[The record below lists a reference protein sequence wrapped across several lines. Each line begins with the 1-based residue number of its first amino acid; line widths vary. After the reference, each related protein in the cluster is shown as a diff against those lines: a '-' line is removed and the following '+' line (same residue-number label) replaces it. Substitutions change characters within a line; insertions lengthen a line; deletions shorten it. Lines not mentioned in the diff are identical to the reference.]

1 MEPISS
7 SEEFGRDA
15 VLPMGL
21 ENWAELFVSSL
32 GEYAV
37 FAIGLDGTLL
47 TWQRGVGEVLG
58 FSREAFVG
66 QQAAMIFTD
75 SDRESGV
82 PESEMATAL
91 QSGQA
96 LDERWHLRADGSR
109 FWGSGLMIALYGD
122 AGEAVGLAKIV
133 RDRTEG
139 RLRSESLGL
148 QTVRLEGDVAV
159 RTQQA
164 RALAS
169 DLVLAEQRERVRIS
183 QLLHDELQQQLY
195 ALQMLTHGVL
205 RQAGADSPH
214 AADLQELYDLSKA
227 TLTTTRTLV
236 SELSPAVLQAEGLGP
251 ALGWLVGHMHER
263 HNLTVTLTGARRLPE
278 LPEALGVMV
287 FQCVQELLFNVVKH
301 AKVERAGV
309 TVRAF
314 GDRLL
319 LEVWDE
325 GGGFTVPPEAVLSGP
340 PRPGGGFGLGSVR
353 RRLEPFGG
361 SVLFASVPGSGTRVT
376 LEVPLG

>member
-1 MEPISS
+1 MGPLSS
-7 SEEFGRDA
+7 SQEPGRDA
-15 VLPMGL
+15 APPAWLAG
-21 ENWAELFVSSL
+21 WAALFVTSL
-32 GEYAV
+32 EEYAV
-37 FAIGLDGTLL
+37 FAISLDGTVL
-47 TWQRGVGEVLG
+47 TWQCGVAAVLG
-58 FSREAFVG
+58 FEREAFVG
-66 QQAAMIFTD
+66 QSAAIIFTD
-75 SDRESGV
+75 SDRAAGA
-82 PESEMATAL
+82 PAAEMSTAL
-91 QSGQA
+91 RDGQA

-109 FWGSGLMIALYGD
+109 FWGSGLMLALRDD

-139 RLRSESLGL
+139 RLRRESLDL
-148 QTVRLEGDVAV
+148 QTLRLEGDVAF

-164 RALAS
+164 RQLAS

-205 RQAGADSPH
+205 RQAGADAPY
-214 AADLQELYDLSKA
+214 AADLRELYDLTKA
-227 TLTTTRTLV
+227 SLTTTRTLV

-251 ALGWLVGHMHER
+251 ALSWLADHMEER
-263 HNLTVTLTGARRLPE
+263 HGLTVALTGTRRLPE
-278 LPEALGVMV
+278 LPEALGVLV

-314 GDRLL
+314 SDRLL

-325 GGGFTVPPEAVLSGP
+325 GRGFTVPPEAVLNGP
-340 PRPGGGFGLGSVR
+340 PRQGGGFGLGSVR

>member
-1 MEPISS
+1 MEPTSPL
-7 SEEFGRDA
+7 EKAGRA
-15 VLPMGL
+15 AAPPAWL
-21 ENWAELFVSSL
+21 EGWTELFVTSL
-32 GEYAV
+32 EEYAV

-47 TWQRGVGEVLG
+47 TWQRGVEAVLG

-66 QQAAMIFTD
+66 QHAAMIFTD
-75 SDRESGV
+75 SDRAAGA
-82 PESEMATAL
+82 PKTEMSTAL

-96 LDERWHLRADGSR
+96 IDERWHLRADGSR
-109 FWGSGLMIALYGD
+109 FWGSGLMVALYD
-122 AGEAVGLAKIV
+122 PAGEPVGLAKIV

-148 QTVRLEGDVAV
+148 QTLRLEGDVAV
-159 RTQQA
+159 RTQGA

-169 DLVLAEQRERVRIS
+169 DLVLAEQRERARIS

-205 RQAGADSPH
+205 RQAGADSPY

-227 TLTTTRTLV
+227 SITTTRTLV
-236 SELSPAVLQAEGLGP
+236 SELSPAVLQVEGLGP
-251 ALGWLVGHMHER
+251 ALGWLAGHMHER

-278 LPEALGVMV
+278 LPEALGVLV

-301 AKVERAGV
+301 ARVERAGV

-314 GDRLL
+314 SDRLL

-325 GGGFTVPPEAVLSGP
+325 GGGFTVPPETVLNGP

>member
-7 SEEFGRDA
+7 LEEAGRDA
-15 VLPMGL
+15 ALPTWL
-21 ENWAELFVSSL
+21 ENWTELFVTSL

-47 TWQRGVGEVLG
+47 TWQRGVETVLG

-66 QQAAMIFTD
+66 RHAAMIFTD
-75 SDRESGV
+75 SDRAAGAPDLELS
-82 PESEMATAL
+82 TAL
-91 QSGQA
+91 QGGQA

-109 FWGSGLMIALYGD
+109 FWGSGLMIALYDD

-148 QTVRLEGDVAV
+148 QTLRLEGDVAF

-169 DLVLAEQRERVRIS
+169 DLVLAEQRERARIS

-205 RQAGADSPH
+205 RQAGDAPY

-227 TLTTTRTLV
+227 SLAMTRTLV

-251 ALGWLVGHMHER
+251 ALAWLVGHMDER

-278 LPEALGVMV
+278 LPEALGVLI

-301 AKVERAGV
+301 ARVERAGV

-314 GDRLL
+314 SDRLL

-325 GGGFTVPPEAVLSGP
+325 GRGFTVPPEAVLSGP